1 MLSLITPGD
10 LKETAQKKKE
20 LTLNLGAND
29 RVGEG
34 VFRSGGFVNEAV
46 TGTVTELRTP
56 YNS

>member
-10 LKETAQKKKE
+10 LKETAQKNKE

-46 TGTVTELRTP
+46 TGTVT
-56 YNS
+56 